1 MSRESQLSSLAE
13 KSYRVLESGLV
24 RLELAPGSLVSEGE
38 LIDMT
43 GYGRTPVR
51 EAIQRLARQDLFEV
65 IPRKG
70 LLVAPVS
77 RRGLLHI
84 LEARRPL
91 ERLIATRASLVAND
105 THRSKLAALARELSG
120 CHRDFDQFM
129 SISAQIDSLLDECC
143 GNPYAIQSVAPL
155 RTHCRRFWYFYRDE
169 LSLDDTTA
177 AYAKLVRLVARRDV
191 KGVEKASDNMMQ
203 LLERLVD
210 GLDRLG

>member
-1 MSRESQLSSLAE
+1 MAASTQLSSLAE

-24 RLELAPGSLVSEGE
+24 KLELAPGSLVSEGE

-77 RRGLLHI
+77 RSGLLHI

-91 ERLIATRASLVAND
+91 ERLIAGRAALVAND
-105 THRSKLAALARELSG
+105 KQRTRLAALAREISS
-120 CHRDFDQFM
+120 CHRDFDRFLM
-129 SISAQIDSLLDECC
+129 LSAQIDSLMDECC

-155 RTHCRRFWYFYRDE
+155 RTHCRRFWYFYREE
-169 LSLDDTTA
+169 LTLDDSIA
-177 AYAKLVRLVARRDV
+177 VYSKLTRLVARRDV
-191 KGVEKASDNMMQ
+191 KGVEKAIDAMIQ